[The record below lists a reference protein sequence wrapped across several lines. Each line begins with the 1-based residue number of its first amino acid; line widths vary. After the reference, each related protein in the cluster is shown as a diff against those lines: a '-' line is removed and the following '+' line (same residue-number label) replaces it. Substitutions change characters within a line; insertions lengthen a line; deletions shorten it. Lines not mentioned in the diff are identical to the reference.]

1 MNEEFKRYVSNYN
14 INDKAIKMKYNH
26 SLRVQKLCKEIAEKT
41 GYSEND
47 IKIAEVIGLLHDYG
61 RFPQWTEYKTFN
73 DSESIDHA
81 DYSIEKLFYSGEIMK
96 YWSNFRD
103 YDEIF
108 DGIKYHNKLKV
119 PETLSEHNQ
128 NLCKVIRDA
137 DKIDIFYIY
146 ATGEYSYNEDT
157 EEISKKIKSE
167 FQSHNPIHHSNI
179 KNGSDGIVYHLGYIY
194 DLNFNS
200 SFKYLKDNKLIDKIF
215 EKIKDKEKFKPYFE
229 EIKKY
234 IDSKIKE
241 DK

>member
-1 MNEEFKRYVSNYN
+1 MNEEFKKYVSNY
-14 INDKAIKMKYNH
+14 DMSYKAIKMKYSH

-41 GYSEND
+41 GYSAND

-73 DSESIDHA
+73 DSVSIDHA
-81 DYSIEKLFYSGEIMK
+81 DNSIEKLFYNGEIMK

-103 YDEIF
+103 FDEIF

-137 DKIDIFYIY
+137 DKVDIFNIY
-146 ATGEYSYNEDT
+146 ATGEHAFNEDS
-157 EEISKKIKSE
+157 EEISKKVKQDFE
-167 FQSHNPIHHSNI
+167 NHHSINHKDL
-179 KNGSDGIVYHLGYIY
+179 KNGSDGIIYTLGYIY
-194 DLNFNS
+194 DLNFNY
-200 SFKYLKDNKLIDKIF
+200 SFNYLKDNKLIDKIF
-215 EKIKDKEKFKPYFE
+215 EKIQDKEKFKPYFE
-229 EIKKY
+229 QIKKY
-234 IDSKIKE
+234 IDSKTKE